1 MRLPLNQVSKPKHQ
15 NEGKACSALRQLST
29 ARKQCCKQWKVEHW
43 SGSKASDI
51 LYLVAT
57 SNSTMFVY
65 LVGSNVSMR
74 LHTIVVRE
82 QLS

>member
-1 MRLPLNQVSKPKHQ
+1 MLSSPTSSPLLASSV
-15 NEGKACSALRQLST
+15 G
-29 ARKQCCKQWKVEHW
+29 KVEHW

-65 LVGSNVSMR
+65 LVGSNVPMR